1 MKCFPYNYAYA
12 KKIKCLFYD
21 IHTFKDNGL
30 QENTTMFSG
39 RALGGNNSVIKVTGR
54 TMSRTWSLLT
64 ESVSTGSS
72 SIRLMHSPLD
82 MGWRVGDRIVLSP
95 SGGYS
100 SGTAEGFMI
109 AGFRGYNEILLSKSN
124 SYSASAVT
132 KYAYTVKRRPT
143 NQNEGVALLAA
154 EVINLSRNVL
164 ITGDDF
170 KHVPCDPSLRGPITS
185 KGCACNAAIGRN
197 HCTVG
202 LHTMMTGSQ
211 GLIRVQYA
219 RIEKCGQ
226 RGIQGKYCLHFH
238 RMKACPNCLFKGNAI
253 EFSQQ
258 RGIAVHGTHLSVVS
272 ENVLNDVRG
281 TSVFIEDGNELYNRV
296 EYNVAICPWAFKDPN
311 KHGCTVPGTDDDQ
324 ADTANNQAGIWLI
337 SPTNH
342 LIGNRMSNHF
352 NGMFLQQSNGM
363 ILLQY
368 IPTNLYFNIY

>member
-1 MKCFPYNYAYA
+1 MHMQYYFLNAC
-12 KKIKCLFYD
+12 CYD
-21 IHTFKDNGL
+21 IHTLKDNGL

-54 TMSRTWSLLT
+54 TMSRTWSLLA

-100 SGTAEGFMI
+100 AGTAEGFII

-124 SYSASAVT
+124 SYSATADT
-132 KYAYTVKRRPT
+132 KYAYTVQRRPT
-143 NQNEGVALLAA
+143 NQNQGVALLAA

-170 KHVPCDPSLRGPITS
+170 KHIPCDPSLRGPITS
-185 KGCACNAAIGRN
+185 KGCACNAAIGRY

-238 RMKACPNCLFKGNAI
+238 QMKACPNCLFKGNAI

-258 RGIAVHGTHLSVVS
+258 RGIAVHGTHLSIVS

-281 TSVFIEDGNELYNRV
+281 TSIFIEDGNELYNRV
-296 EYNVAICPWAFKDPN
+296 EYNVAICPWAFNDPN

-324 ADTANNQAGIWLI
+324 VDTANNQAGIWLI
-337 SPTNH
+337 SPLNH

-368 IPTNLYFNIY
+368 IPTDFYFNFF